1 MNVYQHIEDAVEK
14 ETAAL
19 QALKTAKEMEEKL
32 VKSGK
37 LVRIVKGKTVIMTT
51 YPQKYEDGTQD

>member
-1 MNVYQHIEDAVEK
+1 MESYQYVEDAVAK

-19 QALKTAKEMEEKL
+19 QALREAKERETEL
-32 VKSGK
+32 LNSGK
-37 LVRIVKGKTVIMTT
+37 LVRIVRNKTIILTT